1 MRLNLRHEL
10 AFATVTLVHR
20 GVSMVVRDVLVDTG
34 AASTVVNADVE
45 MDYGISMGGILGM
58 DYLRIDADG
67 LLHLDALAA
76 SRRSTTSHASPP
88 PRCDRSG
95 RPIGVAADRIGAD
108 RIGSTSVRPR
118 ACRARDGARHLT
130 HQSATRVWKRQ
141 PSDTWRTRPPA
152 LSPMPGATAPRY
164 DAPT

>member
-58 DYLRIDADG
+58 DYLRAVGAVIDLRAMT
-67 LLHLDALAA
+67 L
-76 SRRSTTSHASPP
+76 TTVSE
-88 PRCDRSG
+88 R
-95 RPIGVAADRIGAD
+95 
-108 RIGSTSVRPR
+108 
-118 ACRARDGARHLT
+118 
-130 HQSATRVWKRQ
+130 
-141 PSDTWRTRPPA
+141 
-152 LSPMPGATAPRY
+152 
-164 DAPT
+164 